1 MKTAELNGTG
11 VLLHMNSPKDG
22 QIDRQVG
29 RRHEPP
35 NGFEWWPALGTTRHS
50 FLCQIQW
57 VSMQFWFLL
66 HAIVAHGTN
75 FSISAVVHVRI
86 FWGSPKP
93 AENLRQPDWE
103 FGRLRCRKLTCRSQP
118 CTLSLCTFSLFLYMK
133 LALFWHGPVLDFLR
147 TPEGC
152 PLCGGLFCP
161 LFLYILFL
169 FSPIGNMS
177 TCGVFSKA
185 LSFETVL
192 AQPQRVEVFSR
203 IWQYRV
209 SCRVYRQT
217 WLSLKRMTRHWRI
230 FVLMRVWAT
239 ALGFRFPHQ
248 LINIV

>member
-1 MKTAELNGTG
+1 MSLPMDSSGGPPSALRGTRFCARFSEFQCSFDSCCMQ
-11 VLLHMNSPKDG
+11 LLP
-22 QIDRQVG
+22 
-29 RRHEPP
+29 
-35 NGFEWWPALGTTRHS
+35 T
-50 FLCQIQW
+50 
-57 VSMQFWFLL
+57 
-66 HAIVAHGTN
+66 GTN

-203 IWQYRV
+203 IWQ
-209 SCRVYRQT
+209 
-217 WLSLKRMTRHWRI
+217 
-230 FVLMRVWAT
+230 
-239 ALGFRFPHQ
+239 
-248 LINIV
+248 